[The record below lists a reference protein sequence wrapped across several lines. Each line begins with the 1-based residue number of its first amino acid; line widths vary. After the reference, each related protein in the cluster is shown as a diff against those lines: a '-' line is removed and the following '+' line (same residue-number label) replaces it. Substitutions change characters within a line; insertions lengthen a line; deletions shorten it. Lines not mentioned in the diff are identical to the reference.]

1 MGVLGRAEAKG
12 INGINTLDKSTVVVF
27 KQLHGR
33 HGSLKH
39 SKNFAEKK
47 QFLTETSKKIKK

>member
-27 KQLHGR
+27 KQLPGH

-47 QFLTETSKKIKK
+47 QFLTETSKKK